1 MITLTGTLRQAGE
14 VTFKDKPPRLKLVV
28 EHETARENG
37 LPDLR
42 LETLFLDPQ
51 EAATLPRTGQ
61 PVHVE
66 VRPYPNGKTVA
77 FAAVRLVAAAAE
89 PADPLAASL

>member
-14 VTFKDKPPRLKLVV
+14 VQFKDKPPRLKLVV

-61 PVHVE
+61 QVHVE
-66 VRPYPNGKTVA
+66 VRPYPHGKAVA
-77 FAAVRLVAAAAE
+77 FAAVRLVAAAE
-89 PADPLAASL
+89 PADTLTAIV

>member
-1 MITLTGTLRQAGE
+1 MITLTGILRQAGE
-14 VTFKDKPPRLKLVV
+14 VTFKDKPARLKVVV
-28 EHETARENG
+28 EHESARDNG

-51 EAATLPRTGQ
+51 EATKLPRTGEQ
-61 PVHVE
+61 VHIE

-77 FAAVRLVAAAAE
+77 FAAVQLVAAAE
-89 PADPLAASL
+89 PAVPLLAA

>member
-14 VTFKDKPPRLKLVV
+14 VTFKDKPPRLKVVV

-42 LETLFLDPQ
+42 LETLFVDPQ
-51 EAATLPRTGQ
+51 EAVRLPRTGE
-61 PVHVE
+61 PVHIE

-77 FAAVRLVAAAAE
+77 FAAVRLVTAAE
-89 PADPLAASL
+89 PADPLLTA

>member
-14 VTFKDKPPRLKLVV
+14 VTFKDKPPRLKVVV

-37 LPDLR
+37 QSDLR
-42 LETLFLDPQ
+42 LETLFLAPE
-51 EAATLPRTGQ
+51 EAAK
-61 PVHVE
+61 VE

-77 FAAVRLVAAAAE
+77 FAAVRLVAAADGG
-89 PADPLAASL
+89 DPLPVS